1 MYKKILVPTDGS
13 DISAAAAIKGVAFA
27 KHIGAELVGVYVAPE
42 YQYPVYVEIIP
53 PTYPSE
59 LEYQATMNKAGEIHL
74 KPIQE
79 AALSAG
85 VVFTGVTAFS
95 DIPAQQIVDTAKTN
109 QCDLIY
115 MGSHGRTGL
124 GKFLL
129 GSVTGKVLGLSS
141 LPVLV
146 DRLEQA
152 PAKEAGPKTEPAA
165 F

>member
-13 DISAAAAIKGVAFA
+13 DLSAAAAIKGVAFA
-27 KHIGAELVGVYVAPE
+27 KHIGAQVVGVYVAPE

-59 LEYQATMNKAGEIHL
+59 EEYGNTMKKAGEIHL
-74 KPIQE
+74 KPIQD

-85 VVFTGVTAFS
+85 VGFTGVTAFS
-95 DIPAQQIVDTAKTN
+95 DIPAQQIVDTAKAN

-146 DRLEQA
+146 DRLDQ
-152 PAKEAGPKTEPAA
+152 PPPKEKGPKAEPAA

>member
-1 MYKKILVPTDGS
+1 MFKKILVPTDGS
-13 DISAAAAIKGVAFA
+13 DISAAAAIKGIAFA
-27 KHIGAELVGVYVAPE
+27 KSIGAEVVGVYVSPE

-59 LEYQATMNKAGEIHL
+59 QEYEATMRKAGEIHL

-79 AALSAG
+79 AAQSAG
-85 VVFTGVTAFS
+85 VKFTGVTAFS
-95 DIPAQQIVDTAKTN
+95 DTPAQKIADTIKEN
-109 QCDLIY
+109 GCDLVF

-129 GSVTGKVLGLSS
+129 GSVTGKVLGISS
-141 LPVLV
+141 VPVLV
-146 DRLEQA
+146 DRLDKP
-152 PAKEAGPKTEPAA
+152 PAKAQEPRMEPAG